1 MKKYKIKSEA
11 VPFILEKHATKNYP
25 LETWEGL
32 GISLNALDEV
42 KPPFISYGKEK
53 GRYSDLCGWSKD
65 DGSKFEFTINFP
77 SAKMQ
82 EYENMKK
89 ESEMRKLMDAI
100 QSLVDRFYSDFNFEE

>member
-1 MKKYKIKSEA
+1 MRWQ
-11 VPFILEKHATKNYP
+11 N
-25 LETWEGL
+25 
-32 GISLNALDEV
+32 
-42 KPPFISYGKEK
+42 
-53 GRYSDLCGWSKD
+53 

-100 QSLVDRFYSDFNFEE
+100 QSLVDTFYSDFNFEE